1 MVVNMY
7 APNRG
12 ASQYI
17 RQRLTAIKEEMN
29 SNTILV
35 TKVGNFNTSLSSMGR
50 SSREKIN
57 KETLALND
65 TLDQTDLMDIYRAIQ
80 TKAAGHTFL
89 SSAQG
94 TFSRNDHMQTFY
106 HKASLSKFKKT
117 EVISTIFS
125 NHKAVRLEIN
135 YKKKTIKKHEHVE
148 AKQYASKQPI
158 DH

>member
-1 MVVNMY
+1 MKKF
-7 APNRG
+7 A
-12 ASQYI
+12 
-17 RQRLTAIKEEMN
+17 
-29 SNTILV
+29 SNTIIV

-125 NHKAVRLEIN
+125 NHKAMRLEIN
-135 YKKKTIKKHEHVE
+135 YKKKTIKKT
-148 AKQYASKQPI
+148 
-158 DH
+158 

>member
-29 SNTILV
+29 SNTIIV

-125 NHKAVRLEIN
+125 NHKAMRLEIN
-135 YKKKTIKKHEHVE
+135 YKKKTIKKT
-148 AKQYASKQPI
+148 
-158 DH
+158 

>member
-29 SNTILV
+29 SDTIIV

-125 NHKAVRLEIN
+125 NHKAIRLEIN
-135 YKKKTIKKHEHVE
+135 YKKKTIKKT
-148 AKQYASKQPI
+148 
-158 DH
+158 

>member
-29 SNTILV
+29 SNTIIV

-106 HKASLSKFKKT
+106 HKASLIKFKKT

-135 YKKKTIKKHEHVE
+135 YKKKTIKKT
-148 AKQYASKQPI
+148 
-158 DH
+158 

>member
-29 SNTILV
+29 SNTIIV

-148 AKQYASKQPI
+148 AKQYASKQPKV
-158 DH
+158 H

>member
-29 SNTILV
+29 SNTIIV

-125 NHKAVRLEIN
+125 NHKAIRLEIN
-135 YKKKTIKKHEHVE
+135 YKKKTIKKT
-148 AKQYASKQPI
+148 
-158 DH
+158 